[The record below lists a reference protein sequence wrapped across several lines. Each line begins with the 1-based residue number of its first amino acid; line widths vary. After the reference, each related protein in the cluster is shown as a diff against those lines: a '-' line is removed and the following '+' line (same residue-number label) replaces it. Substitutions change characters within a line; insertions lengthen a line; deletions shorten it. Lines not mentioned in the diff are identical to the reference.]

1 MYIDSHY
8 VRLEFLIMP
17 VSKSKVDKSGYI
29 LSEAIK
35 VDEYTYLEFEEYF
48 DEYRKEHLPVLTST
62 TLEIQGWLSNFN
74 KGYYI
79 AQRLKRKP
87 QIIRKLKRLSVR
99 LTQLQDI
106 GGLRIIVDTN
116 KDVNELLSFLK
127 KKVDQSEHIQI
138 HRITDYREHGR
149 DTGYRALHVILS
161 VNGYKLELQIRSKI
175 QHYWAESIERTS
187 IIYGYY
193 LKESEGSNIVLDYF
207 QNLAKIFN
215 EIEAGRKPSPA
226 HKIALDR
233 ARDSAIRVI
242 ESSDKKSIFNAHIDE
257 GVIKTLVE
265 KENKN
270 RNQDKF
276 NNWILILD
284 WNTGCFVDWKVI
296 SRNPDEA
303 IKAYVE
309 TEKFYPNNNG
319 FEVVM
324 IGSSDISTVRETHSH
339 YFGIDTYEDALE
351 SFNDSIVSLSKRM
364 DLDTGAHYIL
374 LCMVGKKYWSKKIS
388 IDTLK
393 NHYCRNVLTFEKSLQ
408 SLIDKGYIIKHSQG
422 PVSLNIAKKNE
433 IESCL

>member
-1 MYIDSHY
+1 MNH
-8 VRLEFLIMP
+8 LI
-17 VSKSKVDKSGYI
+17 
-29 LSEAIK
+29 
-35 VDEYTYLEFEEYF
+35 
-48 DEYRKEHLPVLTST
+48 
-62 TLEIQGWLSNFN
+62 
-74 KGYYI
+74 
-79 AQRLKRKP
+79 
-87 QIIRKLKRLSVR
+87 
-99 LTQLQDI
+99 
-106 GGLRIIVDTN
+106 
-116 KDVNELLSFLK
+116 
-127 KKVDQSEHIQI
+127 
-138 HRITDYREHGR
+138 
-149 DTGYRALHVILS
+149 
-161 VNGYKLELQIRSKI
+161 
-175 QHYWAESIERTS
+175 
-187 IIYGYY
+187 
-193 LKESEGSNIVLDYF
+193 
-207 QNLAKIFN
+207 
-215 EIEAGRKPSPA
+215 
-226 HKIALDR
+226 
-233 ARDSAIRVI
+233 
-242 ESSDKKSIFNAHIDE
+242 KKSIFNAHIDE

-270 RNQDKF
+270 RNQDRF

-296 SRNPDEA
+296 SRNTDEA

-364 DLDTGAHYIL
+364 DLDTGARYIL

-393 NHYCRNVLTFEKSLQ
+393 SHYCRNVLTFEKSLQ